1 FSCFPHV
8 MNLACQAVITVIAT
22 HVLNNG
28 TMGTFMDDLTDDPI
42 GCLWILIRTI
52 CASSLHHEAF
62 SKLAK
67 EQFLHDLQLLC
78 DMEVRWSSTF
88 LMIERAIKCK
98 PVNDFSKLCQ
108 YELNDDDWD
117 VLEAF
122 LDILSIPHEFQQALS
137 SEKTLTLCDTIS
149 HFNAII
155 QVWKEYQDEHPET
168 EDIIEAGII
177 KLQKYYDQIAPNPTY
192 TMAMHMMSLFPCL
205 Y

>member
-1 FSCFPHV
+1 QIGWIMVDNAFNNDT
-8 MNLACQAVITVIAT
+8 MMENLEWELKSRGIPFDRQARHIQYGSIF
-22 HVLNNG
+22 N
-28 TMGTFMDDLTDDPI
+28 F
-42 GCLWILIRTI
+42 ILMLIKFVHWFLLQIR
-52 CASSLHHEAF
+52 ASSLHCEAF

-67 EQFLHDLQLLC
+67 EQFLHDLQLLH
-78 DMEVRWSSTF
+78 DMEVWWSSTF
-88 LMIERAIKCK
+88 LMIECAIKCK
-98 PVNDFSKLCQ
+98 PVILRFLKQDDFSELCQ

-155 QVWKEYQDEHPET
+155 QVWKEYQDEYPKT
-168 EDIIEAGII
+168 EDIVEAGII
-177 KLQKYYDQIAPNPTY
+177 KLQKYYDQI
-192 TMAMHMMSLFPCL
+192 L